1 MKLLKLNNL
10 KCELPNSKGGYVF
23 PKYKITGSNDFLF
36 TLLFGIKN
44 SGKTVAGLDYLIH
57 EPHLMEGLN
66 KVYFFSPTLD
76 QKLINFQKDHPD
88 HFIIIDEFTVKS
100 FQAVVGTIKESVEK
114 WKKDKKL
121 LDIFDDYINKRKLDP
136 KCLELLQEHNFLD
149 GFDFENFNYDYPPIH
164 TIMIDDSLG
173 SPMISS
179 RGKDAQIFNNFAIR
193 HRHFYTNLFI
203 MSQYPKSINKVLR
216 SNSNNIL
223 IWQMKDR
230 TIYESIFPEFS
241 SLFKGN
247 VEKFIE
253 IMDKIE
259 QMNNHSFLFIYYDKE
274 QFIRLNFDQQILLEQ

>member
-44 SGKTVAGLDYLIH
+44 SGKTVAGLNYLIH

-76 QKLINFQKDHPD
+76 QKLINFQKDHPE
-88 HFIIIDEFTVKS
+88 HFIIIDEFNVKS
-100 FQAVVGTIKESVEK
+100 FQGVVGKIKETVEK

-121 LDIFDDYINKRKLDP
+121 LDIFDDYISKRKLDP

-179 RGKDAQIFNNFAIR
+179 RGKEAQVFNNFAIR

-241 SLFKGN
+241 SLFKGH

-274 QFIRLNFDQQILLEQ
+274 QFIRLNFDQQIILD